1 MGPREQLRAGNLA
14 RRIPQLLVGLI
25 GYGACVMLL
34 VESGLGA
41 ASWNVLAEG
50 VAENTG
56 LSFGW
61 TTNLIAAVVLLAWIP
76 LREPPGIGTVLN
88 VMIVGAAADA
98 TAALLPDLD
107 SLGARIVAFVV
118 GLVGFAFFD
127 ALYLGAQFG
136 SGPRDGLMTGLVH
149 MTGKP
154 VAAVRTGLDVVVALV
169 GWSIG
174 GTLGLGTILISLC
187 TGSLVGAVLP
197 WVTVRVEHNGP
208 PTDCRQ
214 VDCDPTRATATMID
228 DPRGWPHRKAWGASG
243 IFRATDDER

>member
-1 MGPREQLRAGNLA
+1 MGPREQLRAGNLT
-14 RRIPQLLVGLI
+14 RRVSQLLVGLI

-50 VAENTG
+50 IAESTG

-61 TTNLIAAVVLLAWIP
+61 TTNFIAAVVLLAWIP

-88 VMIVGAAADA
+88 VMIVGVAADA
-98 TAALLPDLD
+98 TAVLLPDLD
-107 SLGARIVAFVV
+107 SLGARMTAFAI

-136 SGPRDGLMTGLVH
+136 SGPRDGLVTGLVH

-154 VAAVRTGLDVVVALV
+154 VAAVRTGLDIVVALV
-169 GWSIG
+169 GWSVG
-174 GTLGLGTILISLC
+174 GTLSLGTILISLC
-187 TGSLVGAVLP
+187 TGWLVGAVLP
-197 WVTVRVEHNGP
+197 WVTVRLEHNGP
-208 PTDCRQ
+208 PAGRRQ
-214 VDCDPTRATATMID
+214 VDREPPGKAATMIE
-228 DPRGWPHRKAWGASG
+228 DPRGWPYRKAWGASG
-243 IFRATDDER
+243 IFRATDDET